1 MNTMECTMQ
10 KRIAGLWERLSRTV
24 STVAFDNH
32 GTLVERAVP
41 DNLALVQQ
49 FRDTVSAAVKSAG
62 MRLVV
67 VSAMPSRE
75 GEALGRL
82 LALQGQIF
90 IYELG
95 HLYTPAVFDVPP
107 QVGPA
112 VTPEVHEALF
122 ELKRWLEFEPLPPSM
137 YIEPKRLLL
146 SVHVGQATAMEKQCW
161 LAKLHEQIAIRGM
174 PLQLHASD
182 ATMDVGARGLDKA
195 TAYAMVREALDL
207 PAGRLAAFG
216 DSVNDLGLLRTAG
229 WRRCGCPRNAAEPVK
244 ALVRHQQGFIAPY
257 PSLRGTLHSLRAM
270 LQASA
275 GPARPDGLAE

>member
-1 MNTMECTMQ
+1 MNTMECTRQ
-10 KRIAGLWERLSRTV
+10 KRIAGLWETLSRTV

-32 GTLVERAVP
+32 GTLSERTAP
-41 DNLALVQQ
+41 DNLALVRQ
-49 FRDTVSAAVKSAG
+49 FRDMVSTAVKSAG
-62 MRLVV
+62 IRIAV

-75 GEALGRL
+75 GEALARL

-90 IYELG
+90 VYELG
-95 HLYTPAVFDVPP
+95 HLYTPAVLDVPP

-122 ELKRWLEFEPLPPSM
+122 ELKRWLAFEPLPPSL
-137 YIEPKRLLL
+137 YIEPKRFLL
-146 SVHVGQATAMEKQCW
+146 SVHVGQATAVDKQRWME
-161 LAKLHEQIAIRGM
+161 KLHEQIVTRGM

-182 ATMDVGARGLDKA
+182 ATIDIGARGLDKA
-195 TAYAMVREALDL
+195 TAYAMVREALHL

-216 DSVNDLGLLRTAG
+216 DSVNDVELLRVAG

-257 PSLRGTLHSLRAM
+257 PYLWGTLHTLRAM
-270 LQASA
+270 LQAHA
-275 GPARPDGLAE
+275 GIAHPDGRAG

>member
-1 MNTMECTMQ
+1 MESTMKQ
-10 KRIAGLWERLSRTV
+10 RIEGLWERFSSAV

-32 GTLVERAVP
+32 GTLSARDVP
-41 DNLALVQQ
+41 DNLALVRQ
-49 FRDTVSAAVKSAG
+49 FRALVSAVVKAAG
-62 MRLVV
+62 IRIVV

-75 GEALGRL
+75 GEALARL

-95 HLYTPAVFDVPP
+95 HLYTPAVLEVPP

-146 SVHVGQATAMEKQCW
+146 SVHVGHATAMEKQCW
-161 LAKLHEQIAIRGM
+161 LAKLHEQIATRGM

-182 ATMDVGARGLDKA
+182 ATMDIGACGLDKA
-195 TAYAMVREALDL
+195 TAYAMVRESLHL

-216 DSVNDLGLLRTAG
+216 DSVNDVELLRIAG

-244 ALVRHQQGFIAPY
+244 VLVRHQQGFVSPY
-257 PSLRGTLHSLRAM
+257 PYLRGTLDTLEAL
-270 LQASA
+270 LQAHA
-275 GPARPDGLAE
+275 GIAHPDGRAG